1 MLPKITFSFSYLPN
15 NCLDG
20 KVKGKHFTNK
30 VSKKEK
36 DRFFAQVFASLKGYS
51 NYTLVELGQQQKCYS
66 VKEEKSLGRLS
77 EVLQALN
84 HSEEWVTK
92 TFHNYPIYKFK
103 VVSGNIRMFGYYN
116 SHVFYILL
124 FDPYHLIEPDDKF
137 GAPDSL
143 VCTWCLKNCDE

>member
-84 HSEEWVTK
+84 HSEE
-92 TFHNYPIYKFK
+92 
-103 VVSGNIRMFGYYN
+103 
-116 SHVFYILL
+116 
-124 FDPYHLIEPDDKF
+124 
-137 GAPDSL
+137 
-143 VCTWCLKNCDE
+143 